1 MQSLIEFLRKAMY
14 NHALHVTAIRFYN
27 YLDTYYNERFNA
39 GIKKNHFVI
48 TTSIPSVL
56 VNVNQILD

>member
-1 MQSLIEFLRKAMY
+1 MY